1 MISECRDAR
10 EIDRI
15 VEDYIDTLNPFN
27 RKFFCKF
34 ANNAKRRINRVNREK
49 IKSFKEQLN

>member
-27 RKFFCKF
+27 RKFFCKW
-34 ANNAKRRINRVNREK
+34 ANSAKKRITRVNREFRK
-49 IKSFKEQLN
+49 HYNLN